1 MCNVL
6 FHVSRFVCRFHIV
19 FDLVE
24 VYLINQQH
32 IRFLILLS
40 ISPYKNNNFQKI
52 SSKEKKK
59 EIESVIDIL
68 LLVKAKTG
76 ESTRAWWFVHRLFI
90 SGN

>member
-1 MCNVL
+1 M
-6 FHVSRFVCRFHIV
+6 
-19 FDLVE
+19 
-24 VYLINQQH
+24 
-32 IRFLILLS
+32 
-40 ISPYKNNNFQKI
+40 

-90 SGN
+90 SGNWIIDSLSLSLSAVWCWAAGIFL